1 MKKVRRLC
9 ARFSIITPDDPTA
22 WTISDSYLFGGD
34 VLVAPILEAGGVR
47 RRVYLPRGSRWLEY
61 TTGTTYEGGQW
72 IETQAQ
78 LDEIPLFI
86 RDGVKVPGLYGA

>member
-1 MKKVRRLC
+1 M
-9 ARFSIITPDDPTA
+9 
-22 WTISDSYLFGGD
+22 
-34 VLVAPILEAGGVR
+34 LVAPIMEAGGVR

-61 TTGTTYEGGQW
+61 TTGAAREGGQW
-72 IETQAQ
+72 VEAQAQ